1 MAEGESDLRWRVR
14 DHIGATDV
22 RGQEGVAKVRIRTKI
37 FGLVGA
43 LSVIILAMSGAGI
56 RTMLVMRDAAERA
69 ELATQRALYSAK
81 LNQLVTAVVMDSR
94 GIYGA
99 ETSQEARQFADG
111 IMASLDRIDE
121 LLNEWEPIVPDDERA
136 MFDKIK
142 TDAVIFRA
150 FRSETARLGVEISPA
165 AANAQGNTEDNRAS
179 RKAFQ
184 EGIDRMTAHADRMV
198 HQINDE
204 TEKTFQ
210 SMQAFLLI
218 LAAVGTVSGVVLGLI
233 VGHWY
238 VSRPLGEVLAAIT
251 KLSERDYNIG
261 NLRTDRKDEIG
272 VIAKALGQFRDAM
285 MEADELRA
293 RQEQEERIAAER
305 RRAEM
310 LELAKRFEESVGALV
325 EQVSSAAQEFEATAQ
340 AMSANAE
347 QGRQQSR
354 AVAAASEQTSANV
367 QSVASATEE
376 LAASASEIGAQI
388 TQSSMIASNAVAKA
402 RETNERVGA
411 LAHSAQRI
419 GDVVKLITAV
429 AGQTNLLALN
439 ATIEAARAGEAGK
452 GFAVVASEVKELANQ
467 TSRATEEISA
477 QIARIQQDTH
487 EAVAAIQEIGRTI
500 EEMHRISSSVAA
512 AAEQQQAATQDIAR
526 SVNEAADGTRE
537 VATNIMQVEAA
548 AAHAGVASSQLLAA
562 AAELARHSTELSREV
577 ASFLD
582 SVRAA

>member
-1 MAEGESDLRWRVR
+1 
-14 DHIGATDV
+14 
-22 RGQEGVAKVRIRTKI
+22 VAKVRIRTKI

-402 RETNERVGA
+402 RETNERVEA

-537 VATNIMQVEAA
+537 GRDQH
-548 AAHAGVASSQLLAA
+548 HAGRGRSRPRRGRLEPAPGGGCRTGAPLDRAQPGSGVLPRQR
-562 AAELARHSTELSREV
+562 ARGLKQTT
-577 ASFLD
+577 
-582 SVRAA
+582 

>member
-1 MAEGESDLRWRVR
+1 M
-14 DHIGATDV
+14 
-22 RGQEGVAKVRIRTKI
+22 AKVRIRTKI

-402 RETNERVGA
+402 RETNERVEA

-537 VATNIMQVEAA
+537 GRDQH
-548 AAHAGVASSQLLAA
+548 HAGRGRSRPRRGRLEPAPGGGCRTGAPLDRAQPGSGVLPRQR
-562 AAELARHSTELSREV
+562 ARGLKQTT
-577 ASFLD
+577 
-582 SVRAA
+582 

>member
-1 MAEGESDLRWRVR
+1 M
-14 DHIGATDV
+14 
-22 RGQEGVAKVRIRTKI
+22 AKVRIRTKI

-325 EQVSSAAQEFEATAQ
+325 EQVSSAAHEFEATAQ
-340 AMSANAE
+340 AMSSNAE

-402 RETNERVGA
+402 RETNERVEA

>member
-1 MAEGESDLRWRVR
+1 M
-14 DHIGATDV
+14 
-22 RGQEGVAKVRIRTKI
+22 AKVRIRTKI

-402 RETNERVGA
+402 RETNERVEA